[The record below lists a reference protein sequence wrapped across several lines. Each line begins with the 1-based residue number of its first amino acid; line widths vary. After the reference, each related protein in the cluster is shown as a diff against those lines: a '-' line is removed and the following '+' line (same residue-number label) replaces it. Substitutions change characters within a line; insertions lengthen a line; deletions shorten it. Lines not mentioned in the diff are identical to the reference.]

1 MEELKN
7 SFEEDLERAVAF
19 HGHLCAGQVIGVR
32 MARLALRFF
41 GIADPA
47 RYRDLVAFVECDRC
61 LADAVITVC
70 RCNLG
75 RRRLKWYDYGVMS
88 ATFYDMASKRAVRIS
103 QPQGNKC
110 PLGVDPIAFFADKTD
125 DELFNVDEVELPEL
139 TELDLPG
146 GKTKGLTCEK
156 CGELIHDHREVVVD
170 GHVLCR
176 KCAGLPVYYREVRRL
191 SAEEVAAGVGAMPD
205 GDDAPRA

>member
-1 MEELKN
+1 MTELKN
-7 SFEEDLERAVAF
+7 TFEEDLERAVAF

-32 MARLALRFF
+32 MARLALRYF

-47 RYRDLVAFVECDRC
+47 AYRDLVAFVECDRC

-88 ATFYDMASKRAVRIS
+88 ATFYDMATRRAIRIS

-110 PLGVDPIAFFADKTD
+110 PHDVDPVAFFADKPD
-125 DELFNVDEVELPEL
+125 DALFNVDVVELPDL
-139 TELDLPG
+139 TDADLPG
-146 GKTKGLTCEK
+146 GKSKGVTCEK
-156 CGELIHDHREVVVD
+156 CGELVHDHREVVVD
-170 GHVLCR
+170 GHVLCK
-176 KCAGLPVYYREVRRL
+176 KCAGEHVYYREVRRL
-191 SAEEVAAGVGAMPD
+191 TSDEVAAGVQAL
-205 GDDAPRA
+205 

>member
-1 MEELKN
+1 MTELVN
-7 SFEEDLERAVAF
+7 TFEQDLERAVAF

-32 MARLALRFF
+32 MARLALRYF

-47 RYRDLVAFVECDRC
+47 HYRDLVAFVECDRC

-88 ATFYDMASKRAVRIS
+88 ATFYDMATKKAIRIS

-110 PLGVDPIAFFADKTD
+110 PGGTDPVAFFADKSD
-125 DELFNVDEVELPEL
+125 DVLFNVDEVELPEL
-139 TELDLPG
+139 TDADLPG
-146 GKTKGLTCEK
+146 GKRKGVACET
-156 CGELIHDHREVVVD
+156 CGELIHDGREVVHD
-170 GHVLCR
+170 GHVLCK
-176 KCAGLPVYYREVRRL
+176 KCAGEHVYYREVRRL
-191 SAEEVAAGVGAMPD
+191 SAEEVAAGV
-205 GDDAPRA
+205 PRA